1 MADFESMCCVCCLS
15 YAFFFSREC
24 AWSEWSPKRSEAHT
38 YTTVWCM
45 SAECYVLC
53 VGMCVECVV
62 FGCVLSKCCSCHSV
76 WVSSSKRTIVCD
88 YTFMKDQR
96 KVVSNHMKTKNMSTA
111 LAIAEYIV
119 YREIFF
125 GCLVPLRIEW
135 LTVKKRRIMLKR
147 ILTVVL
153 SVITHSS
160 FSLPDVF
167 CSFLYPFID
176 GTVSL
181 RNIII
186 FTNFKAIYNMCHT
199 GNTKLL
205 YECLWLIVM
214 FSVFFILSFQIF
226 FSGWF
231 GWGCVWVY
239 ECFF

>member
-1 MADFESMCCVCCLS
+1 M
-15 YAFFFSREC
+15 
-24 AWSEWSPKRSEAHT
+24 
-38 YTTVWCM
+38 
-45 SAECYVLC
+45 
-53 VGMCVECVV
+53 
-62 FGCVLSKCCSCHSV
+62 
-76 WVSSSKRTIVCD
+76 
-88 YTFMKDQR
+88 
-96 KVVSNHMKTKNMSTA
+96 
-111 LAIAEYIV
+111 
-119 YREIFF
+119 
-125 GCLVPLRIEW
+125 PLRIEW

-205 YECLWLIVM
+205 FECLWLIVM

-226 FSGWF
+226 FLVDLGE
-231 GWGCVWVY
+231 GVC
-239 ECFF
+239 ECMSVFFNLYIKERVTTFIIPSEWEVCQSMKIEQCFIGPIRFRSTI

>member
-1 MADFESMCCVCCLS
+1 MCYALACVLN
-15 YAFFFSREC
+15 
-24 AWSEWSPKRSEAHT
+24 
-38 YTTVWCM
+38 
-45 SAECYVLC
+45 VL
-53 VGMCVECVV
+53 CVECVV

-88 YTFMKDQR
+88 YTFMKDQW

-205 YECLWLIVM
+205 FECLWLIVM
-214 FSVFFILSFQIF
+214 FSVFFILSF
-226 FSGWF
+226 
-231 GWGCVWVY
+231 
-239 ECFF
+239 